1 MAAVLWRLYIL
12 LCQRLQLCRIYAR
25 YRRGHPSPAV
35 CGCAWYNLL
44 LSISTYSSRL
54 YPAFIEFAA
63 WLDQDETFDMLWN
76 KPKLITVHLHRRG
89 IVVFPSWLLL
99 TYVIFIL
106 GINLRYLG
114 LIRTLVK
121 NHKYVELPFNWSPE
135 ADVIEDRGLC

>member
-1 MAAVLWRLYIL
+1 
-12 LCQRLQLCRIYAR
+12 
-25 YRRGHPSPAV
+25 
-35 CGCAWYNLL
+35 
-44 LSISTYSSRL
+44 
-54 YPAFIEFAA
+54 
-63 WLDQDETFDMLWN
+63 MLWN

-121 NHKYVELPFNWSPE
+121 NHKYVELPFN
-135 ADVIEDRGLC
+135 

>member
-1 MAAVLWRLYIL
+1 
-12 LCQRLQLCRIYAR
+12 
-25 YRRGHPSPAV
+25 
-35 CGCAWYNLL
+35 
-44 LSISTYSSRL
+44 
-54 YPAFIEFAA
+54 
-63 WLDQDETFDMLWN
+63 MLWN

-121 NHKYVELPFNWSPE
+121 NHKYVTFPFKTHPMLTSLK
-135 ADVIEDRGLC
+135 IEGSANGRDDNEDSKEFGM